1 MQIAVGYCF
10 GPGRGCFVKI
20 DGRMDVSGNFQD
32 PHVINPNHFADLGYI
47 SSPFL
52 EQVHIMLKY
61 RPICSL

>member
-1 MQIAVGYCF
+1 
-10 GPGRGCFVKI
+10 
-20 DGRMDVSGNFQD
+20 MDVSGNFQD

-61 RPICSL
+61 RPICPL